1 MMNNRTILL
10 RDLQQKGRRGSCRA
24 RRTLVC
30 FVTHLA
36 LIFTGGWSSVGHAES
51 VSRNLPELTESVSRG
66 ERLNRGASLDL
77 VRAYEG
83 MLLNNP
89 RTHAAKASRDASLN
103 EKSIARAALLP
114 KVSINYIRNRT
125 ERSERIEQSNVL
137 NRNRTVEDRFFG
149 KRAGLNIEQVLFD
162 YSAISTYRMGKV
174 RAEQAEVE
182 YRLQL
187 QQQAISLIDAY
198 LNVILARD
206 SLRLTRHQQFTY
218 QNTLHDNETV
228 LARGEGT
235 RIDIL
240 ETRAQLGT
248 IRAQLVDYENQL
260 ADALKELSTL
270 LGEQVQASQ
279 LMSIDLY
286 AEQFFLRGVDINI
299 LLSDA
304 LEQNP
309 DIQAARLTIHHNE
322 LRIQREKGQFM
333 PRVSLFAA
341 HDRIDSDSTINSG
354 RNYNSN
360 TVGLQVSIPIFNGGS
375 SYYATRQAYNQ
386 LESARYDLDD
396 KSNNIELLVEKYY
409 RTCIT
414 SMERIHL
421 LRQSVTDGT
430 DLIAALRKSVI
441 GGERTNSDVL
451 NAENQTYQAR
461 RDLLRA
467 VIELF
472 QAYPKV
478 QFYAGRFSEEDV
490 LTLNNKMLF

>member
-1 MMNNRTILL
+1 
-10 RDLQQKGRRGSCRA
+10 
-24 RRTLVC
+24 
-30 FVTHLA
+30 
-36 LIFTGGWSSVGHAES
+36 
-51 VSRNLPELTESVSRG
+51 
-66 ERLNRGASLDL
+66 
-77 VRAYEG
+77 

-89 RTHAAKASRDASLN
+89 KTYAAKASRDAGLN
-103 EKSIARAALLP
+103 EKNIARAALLP

-125 ERSERIEQSNVL
+125 ERSERVEQSNPL
-137 NRNRTVEDRFFG
+137 NRDHTVQDRFFG

-174 RAEQAEVE
+174 RAEYAEIE

-206 SLRLTRHQQFTY
+206 LLKMTRHQQLTY
-218 QNTLHDNETV
+218 QDILHDNKTV

-248 IRAQLVDYENQL
+248 IRAQLVDYDNQL

-270 LGEQVQASQ
+270 LGERVQASQ

-286 AEQFFLRGVDINI
+286 AEQLFLQGVDIKT
-299 LLSDA
+299 LQSDA
-304 LEQNP
+304 FEQNP
-309 DIQAARLTIHHNE
+309 DVQAARLTIHHNE
-322 LRIQREKGQFM
+322 LSIQQARAGFM
-333 PRVSLFAA
+333 PRVLLFAT

-360 TVGLQVSIPIFNGGS
+360 TIGLQVSVPIFSGGS
-375 SYYATRQAYNQ
+375 SHYATRRAHNQ
-386 LESARYDLDD
+386 LERARYDLDD
-396 KSNNIELLVEKYY
+396 KSNNIEFLLEKHY

-421 LRQSVTDGT
+421 LRQSATDGF
-430 DLIAALRKSVI
+430 DLVAALRKSVI

-451 NAENQTYQAR
+451 DAENQTYQAR

-467 VIELF
+467 VVQLF

-478 QFYAGRFSEEDV
+478 QFYAGRFSEDDV
-490 LTLNNKMLF
+490 LVLNNKMLF